1 MKTTILDVTLRD
13 GSYELDFQITEQ
25 DEIEVG
31 LALERAGIEYIEIG
45 HGQGLNASSP
55 KNGIARCTDEE
66 YLVAAEEN
74 YHHSKYGFFC
84 ISSHKSRQFRL
95 LKRQR
100 ISD

>member
-13 GSYELDFQITEQ
+13 GSYELDFQFSEQ

-55 KNGIARCTDEE
+55 QHGVAKCTDEQ
-66 YLVAAEEN
+66 YLVAAQE
-74 YHHSKYGFFC
+74 HLHRSKYGFSAFPG
-84 ISSHKSRQFRL
+84 L
-95 LKRQR
+95 PGLR
-100 ISD
+100 I